1 MQLMALDPFVDRP
14 PEAARSP
21 LAAAQTRLADLAA
34 RLMHVPAAL
43 VSILDGAARRID
55 AVHGPEA
62 AALNAELAPFL
73 PMIDGSEEDFVT
85 VADLHTDP
93 RYAEVRREG
102 GRLRFFAAVAIKTED
117 GVCRGHLCVLD
128 DRPREVSPDER
139 STLVDV
145 AASLGDQL
153 ALLPPSDDECST
165 LAARVK
171 ELSARNAALTEE
183 LRGRGN
189 APLER
194 VRLERII
201 EESSDFIALSQ
212 LDGKTFY
219 VNEAGRRL
227 VGLDNAAE
235 VNRTRMIDYL
245 MREDRSFFLGTVMPT
260 LMREGRWDGDLRFR
274 NFKTGTA
281 IEVSWNLFMIKDPR
295 TDEPTGIATV
305 TRDITGRKKTEGALR
320 ESEERFRHLVEQA
333 GESFFVYDLTGRL
346 IDVNQEACDSLG
358 YPRAELLTMLI
369 QEIQPEFDPVKG
381 KDRWKQVVPGVA
393 VTMTGAN
400 RRKNGTTFPVEA
412 RVGAFRSGGQ
422 RLMLA
427 LVRDMTDRKRAE
439 EGFQLAR
446 EQLESSVRERTAEL
460 ALANEDLRNALR
472 ENSRLAAAIESC
484 QIGVL
489 IKDAT
494 LPDAPT
500 IFANNAFTNITGYSR
515 AETIGRNSHFLRG
528 NDTDPAMVE
537 AIRAAIDARRSFRG
551 TLLNY
556 RKDGTPF
563 WNEITINAVFDEVGR
578 VTNFVEFQSDVT
590 AQVKAQEALRQS
602 ELRFSRMTANV
613 PGMVYQLLLHPDGT
627 AEFPYVSEGCRE
639 LFRMEP
645 AEMEADAC
653 SLLDLIHPD
662 DIGGFLQSLN
672 ESRATKT
679 AWAWEGRYAMED
691 GAERWLQGAARPE
704 PKGESDTLWDGLLLD
719 ITTRKRAER
728 EIRDRALQAAAVA
741 ELGQRALAGGDDS
754 ALVQEAA
761 DVITRTLGVELSIIS
776 ELLPEDEG
784 LVVRA
789 GAGFNRDIAGIALG
803 SGTSSLQGYAIATG
817 GPLHVPDLPT
827 ETRFRVSPVLTE
839 HGATSGLSVVI
850 RGKNQPLGALCAAST
865 HPRAYAPE
873 DTSFLQAVAN
883 VLASAMDRS
892 RDEQALRKSEAR
904 NSAILETALDSI
916 VTIDHQDRIVEFNP
930 AAEKTFGIARGE
942 ALGRLFSELMPPEAL
957 DGATLGQAVRA
968 LTVAQ
973 RPLLGER
980 VELPA
985 QRSDGTQI
993 LVEVAITRIP
1003 VEGLPL
1009 FTAHLRDITER
1020 KRTER
1025 ALNQAKEEAETANRA
1040 KSEFLSRMS
1049 HELRTPLNAI
1059 LGFGQLLQMQK
1070 LTPAQNDRVGHIVHA
1085 GRHLLDLINEVLD
1098 IARIE
1103 AGRVELSLEPVRMAD
1118 LVSETLDLIKPLAA
1132 QRQIELATV
1141 NGAGPLGQRHVMA
1154 DRQRLKQ
1161 VLLNLLSN
1169 AVKYNAEGGN
1179 VRIEFAD
1186 RDEDHLRVSITDS
1199 GNGIPA
1205 GKLERL
1211 FVPFDRLGAELSQVQ
1226 GTGLGL
1232 ALSKRLVEAMDGA
1245 IGVSSE
1251 PGSGATFWVE
1261 LPRVESQVDRQT
1273 RLALSGPPT
1282 SMPTL
1287 NHAHTVLY
1295 IEDNLSNLTLIEH
1308 LLADHAEIK
1317 LMTAMQGR
1325 LGFDLARQ
1333 HLPDLILLDLHLP
1346 DIPGWEVLELLRKE
1360 PTTRDI
1366 PVVAV
1371 SADATPRQIERLLSG
1386 GAQGYLTK
1394 PLDVDRF
1401 HEMLQQM
1408 LEPEV
1413 TLGK

>member
-1 MQLMALDPFVDRP
+1 M
-14 PEAARSP
+14 
-21 LAAAQTRLADLAA
+21 ADLQT
-34 RLMHVPAAL
+34 
-43 VSILDGAARRID
+43 
-55 AVHGPEA
+55 EA
-62 AALNAELAPFL
+62 
-73 PMIDGSEEDFVT
+73 
-85 VADLHTDP
+85 
-93 RYAEVRREG
+93 RYAEVRPEG

-128 DRPREVSPDER
+128 DKAREVSPEER
-139 STLVDV
+139 STLVDI
-145 AASLGDQL
+145 AASLGDQF
-153 ALLPPSDDECST
+153 ALMPLGDDECST
-165 LAARVK
+165 LAARVH
-171 ELSARNAALTEE
+171 ELSSQNVALNEE
-183 LRGRGN
+183 LRGRGEQ
-189 APLER
+189 PLER

-201 EESSDFIALSQ
+201 EESADFIGLSQ

-219 VNEAGRRL
+219 VNDAGRKL

-260 LMREGRWDGDLRFR
+260 LMREGRWGGDLRFR

-281 IEVSWNLFMIKDPR
+281 IEVSWNLFLINDPR
-295 TDEPTGIATV
+295 SNAPAGIAMV
-305 TRDITGRKKTEGALR
+305 TRDITGRKKAEVALR

-358 YPRAELLTMLI
+358 YPRAELLSMSI
-369 QEIQPEFDPVKG
+369 QEIQPAFDPVKG

-393 VTMTGAN
+393 VTMTGEN
-400 RRKNGTTFPVEA
+400 RRKDGTKFPIEA
-412 RVGAFRSGGQ
+412 RVGAFRTGGQ

-427 LVRDMTDRKRAE
+427 LVRDITDRKRAE

-446 EQLESSVRERTAEL
+446 EQLESSVRARTGEL
-460 ALANEDLRNALR
+460 ALANEELRNALR

-528 NDTDPAMVE
+528 DDTDPKMIE
-537 AIRAAIDARRSFRG
+537 EIRAAVEARRSFRG

-556 RKDGTPF
+556 RRDGTPF

-578 VTNFVEFQSDVT
+578 LTNFVEFQSDVT

-645 AEMEADAC
+645 AEMEPDAC

-662 DIGGFLQSLN
+662 DIGGFLESLN
-672 ESRATKT
+672 QSRETKT
-679 AWAWEGRYAMED
+679 AWAWEGRYRMED

-719 ITTRKRAER
+719 ITTRKRAEQ
-728 EIRDRALQAAAVA
+728 EIRDRAQQAAAVA
-741 ELGQRALAGGDDS
+741 ELGQRALAGGGAG
-754 ALVQEAA
+754 ALAQEAA
-761 DVITRTLGVELSIIS
+761 EVVKRTLGVELSVIS
-776 ELLPEDEG
+776 ELLPDGEE
-784 LVVRA
+784 LMVRA
-789 GAGFNRDIAGIALG
+789 NAGFSRDITGIALESGQG
-803 SGTSSLQGYAIATG
+803 SLEGYAIESG
-817 GPLHVPDLPT
+817 GPLLVEDLRT
-827 ETRFRVSPVLTE
+827 EKRFRASSIWAE
-839 HGATSGLSVVI
+839 HGAVSCLSVVI

-865 HPRAYAPE
+865 YPRLYAPE

-916 VTIDHQDRIVEFNP
+916 VTIDHEDRIVEFNP

-942 ALGRLFSELMPPEAL
+942 AIGKPFSELMPPEAL
-957 DGATLGQAVRA
+957 DGAVQSLV
-968 LTVAQ
+968 VAE

-985 QRSDGTQI
+985 LRSDGTQI

-1025 ALNQAKEEAETANRA
+1025 ALNQAKDEAEKANRA

-1103 AGRVELSLEPVRMAD
+1103 AGRVELSLEPVRVAD
-1118 LVSETLDLIKPLAA
+1118 LVTETLDLIKPLAA
-1132 QRQIELATV
+1132 QRRIEIAT
-1141 NGAGPLGQRHVMA
+1141 AEASGPLGQRHVMA

-1179 VRIEFAD
+1179 VRVDFAD
-1186 RDEDHLRVSITDS
+1186 QGETRMRVSVTDS
-1199 GNGIPA
+1199 GEGIPA
-1205 GKLERL
+1205 GKIERL

-1273 RLALSGPPT
+1273 RLTLSGPPT
-1282 SMPTL
+1282 QMPTL
-1287 NHAHTVLY
+1287 SHTHTVLY

-1333 HLPDLILLDLHLP
+1333 HLPDLVLLDLHLP
-1346 DIPGWEVLELLRKE
+1346 DIPGWEVLELLRRD
-1360 PTTRDI
+1360 PATRDI

-1408 LEPEV
+1408 LEPEAA
-1413 TLGK
+1413 LAK